1 MPTVVKAKEPQDF
14 LALVPQLAGFQPR
27 NSVVL
32 VAFRGKRTCG
42 AMRFD
47 LPNSRSPK
55 LHKALA
61 LTIVGM
67 LCKIPG
73 VDALVPVVFTD
84 ELIGDGP
91 VAQLGFARA
100 LIRRARL
107 SGFQVRDALC
117 QAADGWASYLDP
129 DLSVRPLRE
138 VAQSPVNDLIDAELP
153 DAAHGARLPD
163 ADFVVKEHVGRALRD
178 LTRRMERFDA
188 DVETYRD
195 DPDADFED
203 SQSDLEDR
211 AAVLD
216 DLHSGLDDPM
226 LMFEA
231 ALHAGPEALDPAAC
245 ARLLFCV
252 QHPPTR
258 DAVMLQ
264 FAWGQEL
271 GDAVLDSNLR
281 YAADHTVDEV
291 IKDASRRLLGDAPR
305 PNPERI
311 DEAIHLLKWLV
322 AVAPRPARPAPLVML
337 AWLNWALGRGTSAS
351 LLIRRALEVDADYGM
366 ATLLH
371 QLFASGHLPEWAFAA
386 DDQRLDQDV
395 DREGAQ

>member
-1 MPTVVKAKEPQDF
+1 MPTVVKAQQPQDF

-47 LPNSRSPK
+47 LPNSTSPK
-55 LHKALA
+55 VHKAMA

-73 VDALVPVVFTD
+73 VDALVPVVYTD

-107 SGFQVRDALC
+107 SGLQVRDALC
-117 QAADGWASYLDP
+117 HAADGWASYLDP
-129 DLSVRPLRE
+129 DLAVRPLRE
-138 VAQSPVNDLIDAELP
+138 VAESPVNDLIDAELP
-153 DAAHGARLPD
+153 DAADGARLPD
-163 ADFVVKEHVGRALRD
+163 ADLVVKEQVGRALRD
-178 LTRRMERFDA
+178 LTRRIERFEA
-188 DVETYRD
+188 DVEAYLE
-195 DPDADFED
+195 DPDTAIDD
-203 SQSDLEDR
+203 AGSDLDDR

-216 DLHSGLDDPM
+216 DFEAGLDDPM

-264 FAWGQEL
+264 FAWGIKIGE
-271 GDAVLDSNLR
+271 AVLDSNLR
-281 YAADHTVDEV
+281 YASDHTVDEV
-291 IKDASRRLLGDAPR
+291 IEEASRRLLGDAPR
-305 PNPERI
+305 PDPGRI
-311 DEAIHLLKWLV
+311 EQAVHLLKWL
-322 AVAPRPARPAPLVML
+322 ATVAPRAARPAPLVML
-337 AWLNWALGRGTSAS
+337 AWLNWALGRGTSAA
-351 LLIRRALEVDADYGM
+351 LLIVRALEIDAEYGM
-366 ATLLH
+366 ATLLR
-371 QLFASGHLPEWAFAA
+371 QLFASGRLPEWAFAA
-386 DDQRLDQDV
+386 DDQRLDQDEDPRV
-395 DREGAQ
+395 AQ